1 MKSIKKIK
9 PIKLKQE
16 DIRKI
21 ERKAR
26 RDAMLD
32 LPANLTTKAFKN
44 KKKYNRKTKHR
55 NHE

>member
-16 DIRKI
+16 DIKKI

-32 LPANLTTKAFKN
+32 LPVDLTTKVFKN

>member
-44 KKKYNRKTKHR
+44 KKKYNRKSKHR